1 MGVCV
6 CGGGAAVAGP
16 ATARATLNAAP
27 RPPPHPLPPFH
38 IVRQRRVAHHFPR
51 PQVGRDAELPGEPG
65 RQRHQLPHAHRVPR
79 VGRGGEH
86 AQEAGG
92 GGEGR
97 EVGGGGVGGPRA
109 QCGGRAV
116 CHRGAGGS
124 CEMRRAACDGAG
136 SARPAAECA
145 GARPAA
151 VPTPGRARAPAARD
165 PARPMLTVA
174 IVYFSLQ
181 GRLVTLANVIAEGA
195 KSVGR
200 DGARGVGWARG
211 DAYDDPGW
219 RTHALAA
226 ADAAR
231 EARRAP
237 NAGAGRDP
245 GHPPRPR
252 RSPAPASPSTASRP
266 PSWTTPPLRTA
277 CWTPPWRRGPRS
289 RRPTS

>member
-200 DGARGVGWARG
+200 DGARGSDGRAAMPMTTLDGAHMLWPR
-211 DAYDDPGW
+211 
-219 RTHALAA
+219 RT
-226 ADAAR
+226 R
-231 EARRAP
+231 RARR
-237 NAGAGRDP
+237 GGRQT
-245 GHPPRPR
+245 
-252 RSPAPASPSTASRP
+252 PAPAA
-266 PSWTTPPLRTA
+266 TPATPLVPA
-277 CWTPPWRRGPRS
+277 GPRRPRLRLPRPVPRPG
-289 RRPTS
+289 RRRL